1 MSIISSIYNQGTGLI
16 TPISEGQLPIVV
28 DDLTVNG
35 NLTVLGTSNLIA
47 DVTCGDNLVVAQTT
61 TTENL
66 IINNNTIL
74 DNGVGQNSGALLK
87 LPLNNGI
94 DGQVL
99 TILNDAVTPITTSW
113 KTPVNDY
120 VQFNTTTNKLSKVD
134 FSGTAEISNL
144 VLGASIGLSTAQKF
158 ILPSNT
164 STAALNTVLTLTNT
178 TSKKTSWEPLPVQ
191 ITDYTNYNS
200 TNKTLISNVSSVA
213 TIITDIQLT
222 TTGQTGQKFQ
232 LPSNT
237 STALNNSILSINSTT
252 KNTTWISDYLDYN
265 STTTAIE
272 NNVTG
277 SGVAITN
284 LQLTT
289 IGQSGEK
296 FQLPFNTSSTTAGSG
311 TYYLTIANNTKN
323 SFWAV
328 PFANMSYDGSSY
340 VLSSETAGAGILPI
354 TNIQMTTIGRLN
366 QKFNLPTNTSTALN
380 GSLLS
385 INSSSKDTLWDS
397 NYLKYNTTSTAIEN
411 NVTGSAVAITDLQLT
426 TIGQSSQKFQLPSNT
441 STALNGSLLSINS
454 TTKNTTWQSD
464 YLTYDTATTE
474 IKNKVTGSAVAITS
488 LQLTSIGKFN
498 EKFDLP
504 SNTSTALNNSVLSFN
519 STTFGTSWVVPAMI
533 PTTTETSITIGVA
546 TATAATVEMC
556 RASNLTAGTYLI
568 TYYIDLDIS
577 ATARVFSY
585 SSYGISSAVGSLT
598 GAGAIVGLCVGDSV
612 PYTAPVITGT
622 TPVRYIGSGVCV
634 LTATTTLY
642 LLVRFVYTGTTF
654 NTKGTLRVTKLA

>member
-1 MSIISSIYNQGTGLI
+1 MSIIASTYNTGTGLS
-16 TPISEGQLPIVV
+16 TSVAESTLPPVV

-35 NLTVLGTSNLIA
+35 NLIVIETTVLNGQTTINNNLNITGTTTSNNAI
-47 DVTCGDNLVVAQTT
+47 VNN
-61 TTENL
+61 NL
-66 IINNNTIL
+66 IIN
-74 DNGVGQNSGALLK
+74 NGVGQNSGALLK

-134 FSGTAEISNL
+134 SLGTTEISNL
-144 VLGASIGLSTAQKF
+144 VLGTSIGLSTPQKF
-158 ILPSNT
+158 ILPLNT
-164 STAALNTVLTLTNT
+164 STAPLNSVLSLTNL
-178 TSKKTSWEPLPVQ
+178 TSKKTSWEPLPVP

-200 TNKTLISNVSSVA
+200 TNKTLISNVSG
-213 TIITDIQLT
+213 TPTTITDIQLT

-237 STALNNSILSINSTT
+237 STALNNSILSIDSTT

-265 STTTAIE
+265 TTTTAIE

-277 SGVAITN
+277 SSVAITN

-289 IGQSGEK
+289 IGQSGQK
-296 FQLPFNTSSTTAGSG
+296 FQLPFNTSSTVPLSG
-311 TYYLTIANNTKN
+311 TYYLTINNTTKN
-323 SFWAV
+323 SFWSV
-328 PFANMSYDGSSY
+328 PTANVSYDGSSY

-366 QKFNLPTNTSTALN
+366 QKFNLPTNTNTALN

-385 INSSSKDTLWDS
+385 INSASKDTTWQSD
-397 NYLKYNTTSTAIEN
+397 YLKYNTTTTEITN

-426 TIGQSSQKFQLPSNT
+426 TIGQNGQKFQLPSNT
-441 STALNGSLLSINS
+441 STATAGSVLRLNNA
-454 TTKNTTWQSD
+454 TTKTTD
-464 YLTYDTATTE
+464 
-474 IKNKVTGSAVAITS
+474 
-488 LQLTSIGKFN
+488 
-498 EKFDLP
+498 
-504 SNTSTALNNSVLSFN
+504 
-519 STTFGTSWVVPAMI
+519 WVVPAII
-533 PTTTETSITIGVA
+533 PTTTETSITTGVA
-546 TATAATVEMC
+546 TASATVVEMC

-577 ATARVFSY
+577 TTTRVFSY
-585 SSYGISSAVGSLT
+585 RSYGISSTVGSLNN
-598 GAGAIVGLCVGDSV
+598 ASAIVGLCVGDDV
-612 PYTAPVITGT
+612 PFTAPVVTGN
-622 TPVRYIGSGVCV
+622 TPVRHIGSGVCV

-642 LLVRFVYTGTTF
+642 LLVRFIYTGVTF